1 MVGAIGTKK
10 AGRARQG
17 RAAWPLGAMRQGM
30 IALAAVL
37 VIVVGCGSLAS
48 PARAFADDESDA
60 PVIEETKATSA
71 DLVCKTARAG
81 ASGWQSTPGGKVA
94 GAKSG
99 SAAVTALRISYAGDV
114 SGSLKYRTYQA
125 SSGWSDYVK
134 ADKTS
139 GSKKASNPVQA
150 LRVKLTG
157 ELSKRYNV
165 YYRVNL
171 VGYGWTGW
179 GKNGQAVGARKLASV
194 RGYQVK
200 LVKKGKKAPG
210 SAKNRYFSKG
220 AASAEAFYA
229 QGGKTRTQL
238 TRALNKAKGA
248 NSGLK
253 AFGGKYNF
261 NSKAGKKLKAAIKN
275 LGRYKLSFTMID
287 LKTGRGISY
296 NPTKVLYIASS
307 IKGPYVAAINKYRA
321 GSVGAG
327 TRATMSSTIKV
338 SSNEGYSSL
347 RRRFGHGIM
356 KKMMNYCGISE
367 KEMTST
373 RNYPYMSS
381 RTLAKLWVGT
391 YWSYYRE
398 TNTRS
403 AWARGL
409 YAHPWNSFIDRGLS
423 TPTRSKP
430 GWYPGGGY
438 NVQND
443 GGVVLSSDG
452 HYVVAVMSSACGQ
465 YGKLANLVRAID
477 GVHADMV
484 K

>member
-1 MVGAIGTKK
+1 MP
-10 AGRARQG
+10 ARW
-17 RAAWPLGAMRQGM
+17 AAALVLGFALVLAMPAT
-30 IALAAVL
+30 ALAAE
-37 VIVVGCGSLAS
+37 GDKAAS
-48 PARAFADDESDA
+48 ADDGAAAPKES
-60 PVIEETKATSA
+60 VE
-71 DLVCKTARAG
+71 LVCKTTLAG
-81 ASGWQSTPGGKVA
+81 VRGWQSTDGGKLA
-94 GAKSG
+94 GRKSG
-99 SAAVTALRISYAGDV
+99 SAAVTALRIAYKGTVD
-114 SGSLKYRTYQA
+114 GSIKYQTYQA
-125 SSGWSDYVK
+125 AGGWSDYV
-134 ADKTS
+134 AANKTS
-139 GSKKASNPVQA
+139 GTKRAANPIQA

-157 ELSKRYNV
+157 DVADRYNV
-165 YYRVNL
+165 YYRANL

-210 SAKNRYFSKG
+210 SAKNRYFSRG
-220 AASAEAFYA
+220 AASAEVFYA

>member
-1 MVGAIGTKK
+1 MS
-10 AGRARQG
+10 ARW
-17 RAAWPLGAMRQGM
+17 AAALVLGFALALAMPAT
-30 IALAAVL
+30 ALAAE
-37 VIVVGCGSLAS
+37 GDKAAS
-48 PARAFADDESDA
+48 ADDGAAAPKES
-60 PVIEETKATSA
+60 VE
-71 DLVCKTARAG
+71 LVCKTTLAG
-81 ASGWQSTPGGKVA
+81 VRGWQSTDGGKLA
-94 GAKSG
+94 GRKSG
-99 SAAVTALRISYAGDV
+99 SAAVTALRIAYKGMVD
-114 SGSLKYRTYQA
+114 GSIKYQTYQA
-125 SSGWSDYVK
+125 TGGWSDY
-134 ADKTS
+134 AAANKTS
-139 GSKKASNPVQA
+139 GTKRAANPIQA

-157 ELSKRYNV
+157 DVADRYNV
-165 YYRVNL
+165 YYRANL

-210 SAKNRYFSKG
+210 SAKNRYFSKA
-220 AASAEAFYA
+220 AASAEVFYA

-403 AWARGL
+403 VWARGL

>member
-1 MVGAIGTKK
+1 M
-10 AGRARQG
+10 
-17 RAAWPLGAMRQGM
+17 
-30 IALAAVL
+30 
-37 VIVVGCGSLAS
+37 
-48 PARAFADDESDA
+48 
-60 PVIEETKATSA
+60 
-71 DLVCKTARAG
+71 
-81 ASGWQSTPGGKVA
+81 
-94 GAKSG
+94 
-99 SAAVTALRISYAGDV
+99 
-114 SGSLKYRTYQA
+114 
-125 SSGWSDYVK
+125 
-134 ADKTS
+134 
-139 GSKKASNPVQA
+139 
-150 LRVKLTG
+150 
-157 ELSKRYNV
+157 
-165 YYRVNL
+165 
-171 VGYGWTGW
+171 
-179 GKNGQAVGARKLASV
+179 
-194 RGYQVK
+194 
-200 LVKKGKKAPG
+200 
-210 SAKNRYFSKG
+210 
-220 AASAEAFYA
+220 
-229 QGGKTRTQL
+229 
-238 TRALNKAKGA
+238 
-248 NSGLK
+248 
-253 AFGGKYNF
+253 AFGGKHNF
-261 NSKAGKKLKAAIKN
+261 NSKAGKKLKTAIRN

-287 LKTGRGISY
+287 PKTGRGISY
-296 NPTKVLYIASS
+296 NPTKVQYIASS
-307 IKGPYVAAINKYRA
+307 IKGPCVAAVNKYRP
-321 GSVGAG
+321 GSVGSG
-327 TRATMSSTIKV
+327 TRATMGSTTRV

-398 TNTRS
+398 TNARS
-403 AWARGL
+403 VWARGL

-443 GGVVLSSDG
+443 GSVVLSSDR

>member
-1 MVGAIGTKK
+1 MS
-10 AGRARQG
+10 ARW
-17 RAAWPLGAMRQGM
+17 AAALVLGFALALAMPAT
-30 IALAAVL
+30 ALAAE
-37 VIVVGCGSLAS
+37 GDKAAS
-48 PARAFADDESDA
+48 ADDGAAAPKES
-60 PVIEETKATSA
+60 VE
-71 DLVCKTARAG
+71 LVCKTTLAG
-81 ASGWQSTPGGKVA
+81 VRGWQSTDGGKLA
-94 GAKSG
+94 GRKSG
-99 SAAVTALRISYAGDV
+99 SAAVTALRIAYKGMVD
-114 SGSLKYRTYQA
+114 GSIKYQTYQA
-125 SSGWSDYVK
+125 TGGWSDY
-134 ADKTS
+134 AAANKTS
-139 GSKKASNPVQA
+139 GTKRAANPIQA

-165 YYRVNL
+165 YYRANL

-253 AFGGKYNF
+253 AFGGTYNF

-403 AWARGL
+403 AWARG
-409 YAHPWNSFIDRGLS
+409 
-423 TPTRSKP
+423 
-430 GWYPGGGY
+430 
-438 NVQND
+438 
-443 GGVVLSSDG
+443 
-452 HYVVAVMSSACGQ
+452 Q

>member
-1 MVGAIGTKK
+1 MS
-10 AGRARQG
+10 ARW
-17 RAAWPLGAMRQGM
+17 AAALVLGFALALAMPAT
-30 IALAAVL
+30 ALAAE
-37 VIVVGCGSLAS
+37 GDKAAS
-48 PARAFADDESDA
+48 ADDGAAEPKES
-60 PVIEETKATSA
+60 VE
-71 DLVCKTARAG
+71 LVCKTTLAG
-81 ASGWQSTPGGKVA
+81 MRGWQSTDGGKLA
-94 GAKSG
+94 GRKSG
-99 SAAVTALRISYAGDV
+99 SAAVTALRIAYKGTVD
-114 SGSLKYRTYQA
+114 GSIKYQTYQA
-125 SSGWSDYVK
+125 TGGWSDY
-134 ADKTS
+134 AAANKTS
-139 GSKKASNPVQA
+139 GTKRAANPIQA

-165 YYRVNL
+165 YYRANL